1 MRLQPN
7 DPDKPKIEQRA
18 TKGIASEVLAMDGKP
33 DHTRGV
39 VLEPRVDIAEVD
51 DDMLLYVDLPGV
63 KAEDVD
69 VRFENRELQIRGKV
83 MPSATQPHFLLKEYG
98 VGDYYRAFSVT
109 DDVDAEKIRAD
120 LNDGVLT
127 MHLPKAEALKQRRIT
142 VNA

>member
-1 MRLQPN
+1 MNTP
-7 DPDKPKIEQRA
+7 
-18 TKGIASEVLAMDGKP
+18 TSELKNPVKEVRTETGKA

-39 VLEPRVDIAEVD
+39 VFEPRVDIAEVD
-51 DDMLLYVDLPGV
+51 DNMLLYVDLPGV
-63 KAEDVD
+63 KSQDVD

-83 MPSATQPHFLLKEYG
+83 TPAATQPHFLLREYG

-127 MHLPKAEALKQRRIT
+127 VHLPKVEALKQRRIT

>member
-1 MRLQPN
+1 V
-7 DPDKPKIEQRA
+7 K
-18 TKGIASEVLAMDGKP
+18 EVRTESGKP

-39 VLEPRVDIAEVD
+39 VFAPRVDIAEVD
-51 DDMLLYVDLPGV
+51 DAMLLYVDLPGV

-83 MPSATQPHFLLKEYG
+83 TPAVPPRHFLLQEYG

-109 DDVDAEKIRAD
+109 DDVDAENIRAD
-120 LNDGVLT
+120 LTDGVLT
-127 MHLPKAEALKQRRIT
+127 VLLPKAAALKQRRIK

>member
-1 MRLQPN
+1 MNTP
-7 DPDKPKIEQRA
+7 
-18 TKGIASEVLAMDGKP
+18 TSELKNPVKEVRTETGKA

-39 VLEPRVDIAEVD
+39 VFEPRVDIAEVD
-51 DDMLLYVDLPGV
+51 DNMLLYVDLPGV
-63 KAEDVD
+63 KSQDVD

-83 MPSATQPHFLLKEYG
+83 TPAAAPPHFLLKEYG
-98 VGDYYRAFSVT
+98 VGDYYRAFAVT

-127 MHLPKAEALKQRRIT
+127 VHLPKVEALKQRRIT